1 MEVSAKELGM
11 TKIRSAT
18 MAVVV
23 AMALLGLLLTAQPLV
38 LGLHAQAKPSAG
50 DWQFTFSGD
59 SRNCGDVVMPTIAAD
74 VLKHHPAF
82 YWHLGDFRATFNFDE
97 DIVHQPEHI
106 SRPLTISAYFNLEW
120 QDFLDNQIAP
130 FGEVPVFLGIGNHE
144 LAYPKTR
151 EDFIAQFAD
160 WLDKPELRAQRLKDD
175 PRDHKLHIY
184 YHWHQGNVD
193 FINVDNASE
202 DQFDSA
208 QLRWIERLLQRDMT
222 DPEIATVVIGM
233 HEALPDGISD
243 DHSMSQSAIGVES
256 GRRVYQALLKVQ
268 REGHKHVY
276 ILASHSHFYMVNN
289 FNTEYVRTHGGILPG
304 LVVGTAGA
312 QRYKLPAHAKDA
324 TVAQTNIYGYMLA
337 TVHADGTIDF
347 DYRKLEETDVPAA
360 IMNRYKPEF
369 VHWCWV
375 ENTEAK

>member
-1 MEVSAKELGM
+1 MKRVRGAA
-11 TKIRSAT
+11 IAT
-18 MAVVV
+18 VIGV
-23 AMALLGLLLTAQPLV
+23 ALLAGLTAAQPLAPR
-38 LGLHAQAKPSAG
+38 LGAQTPASGG

-97 DIVHQPEHI
+97 DITHQPERI
-106 SRPLTISAYFNLEW
+106 AKPLTISEYFDIEW

-130 FGEVPVFLGIGNHE
+130 FGDLPVFLGIGNHE

-151 EDFIAQFAD
+151 SDFIAQFAD
-160 WLDKPELRAQRLKDD
+160 WLDKPELRAQRLKDN
-175 PRDHKLHIY
+175 PRDFKLHIY
-184 YHWHQGNVD
+184 FHWRRGNVD

-202 DQFDSA
+202 DQFDTA
-208 QLRWIERLLQRDMT
+208 QLRWIEHLLQRDT
-222 DPEIATVVIGM
+222 ADPGIATIVIGM

-243 DHSMSQSAIGVES
+243 DHSMSQAAIGVES
-256 GRRVYQALLKVQ
+256 GRRVYQDLLKVQ
-268 REGHKHVY
+268 RDGHKHVY

-289 FNTEYVRTHGGILPG
+289 FNTEYVRTHGGVLPG

-312 QRYKLPAHAKDA
+312 VRYKLPPNAKDA
-324 TVAQTNIYGYMLA
+324 TVAQTNIYGYMLS
-337 TVHADGTIDF
+337 TVHPDGTIDF
-347 DYRKLEETDVPAA
+347 EYHKLEETDVPPA
-360 IMNRYKPEF
+360 ILDRYKKDF

-375 ENTEAK
+375 ENTEAKQTSGKNP